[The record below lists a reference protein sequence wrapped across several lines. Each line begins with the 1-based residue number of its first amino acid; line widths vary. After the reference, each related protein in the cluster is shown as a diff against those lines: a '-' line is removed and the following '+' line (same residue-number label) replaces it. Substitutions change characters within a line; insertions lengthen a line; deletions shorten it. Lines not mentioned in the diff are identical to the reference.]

1 MSRKTS
7 RECAFKI
14 VFTTLFKN
22 ENVGENSD
30 SIIDINANINIEEF
44 SLENNLS
51 SSEDFSFCN
60 SLVIKTLENKKEI
73 NDILEKN
80 IVGYNYDR
88 VFKVDKAILM
98 IAICEL
104 KFMGEE
110 GTIPVIINEAVE
122 LSKKYSSE
130 KSYSFVNGVLSK
142 IVKEWYE

>member
-104 KFMGEE
+104 KFMDEE

-142 IVKEWYE
+142 IVKE